1 MILYHEISPFIYS
14 ILLKLLIN
22 NELHTLFSLKHT
34 SFFISKLQ
42 GLSTYIYLRID
53 LLHILSHKK
62 EISMILINT
71 YLPFS
76 L

>member
-22 NELHTLFSLKHT
+22 NELHTLFSLQYT
-34 SFFISKLQ
+34 SIFISLFQ
-42 GLSTYIYLRID
+42 GSSTSIYLIIT
-53 LLHILSHKK
+53 LLHILSHMK